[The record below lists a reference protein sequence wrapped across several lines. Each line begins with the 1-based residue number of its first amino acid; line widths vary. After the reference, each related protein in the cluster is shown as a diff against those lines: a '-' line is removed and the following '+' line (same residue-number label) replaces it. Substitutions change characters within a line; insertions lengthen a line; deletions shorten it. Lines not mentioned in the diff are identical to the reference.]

1 MLTPALLIA
10 TTVGIH
16 YQKLI
21 EQMKNIFL
29 LIIFTFL
36 FLLSCKEKSKENKPS
51 EVNVEQP
58 KSHSVSGRIS
68 KIENG
73 CNFNNSANE
82 DEIEIFFPN
91 EKELDELKSITS
103 FSGLPLNFKIYRAR
117 INNAVATIINGER
130 YILYDSKL
138 LDFANNQTASFWS
151 SISILAHEIGH
162 HLSGHTLNQL
172 TDNHTAE
179 LEADKFSGFV
189 LYKMGASLEQATKA
203 ISTIGT
209 NYDTESHPSK
219 NKRIEAITNGWNE
232 AYKLDYR
239 SAIPPPLKDESDSF
253 YVFTMAML
261 NNEENVAF
269 YNRINS
275 EYDFMY
281 GVITD
286 SEISN
291 GQVSNFIVEV
301 IKTGKEWEKNVGSLN
316 GRRIKI
322 NIDNGYGIEMCR
334 ACERQFKELIKAGR
348 RIKFAF
354 EEGRPDG
361 GSSLTGVFFAS
372 YVKAI
377 SERDI
382 DFYLRNSNSKGIN
395 KIINDFLIAEE
406 NRDLN
411 EILSFYSNNPERY
424 WRIENPTKLEI
435 ANQYKN
441 AWKYSKNAQNIVK
454 DIIKINNNTYILNTK
469 FRFYDL
475 KKKKYKSINS
485 KVKFTFDDKNK
496 IIETSGI

>member
-1 MLTPALLIA
+1 
-10 TTVGIH
+10 
-16 YQKLI
+16 
-21 EQMKNIFL
+21 MKNIFL
-29 LIIFTFL
+29 LLIFTSL
-36 FLLSCKEKSKENKPS
+36 FLVNCKEKSKENKS
-51 EVNVEQP
+51 SAISVEQP
-58 KSHSVSGRIS
+58 KSFNDSGKIS
-68 KIENG
+68 KLENG

-82 DEIEIFFPN
+82 DEIEIFLPN

-103 FSGLPLNFKIYRAR
+103 FSGLPLNFKIYRAN
-117 INNAVATIINGER
+117 INNAVATIINDER
-130 YILYDSKL
+130 YILYDSRL

-162 HLSGHTLNQL
+162 HLSGHTLNQM

-189 LYKMGASLEQATKA
+189 LYKMGASLEQATNA
-203 ISTIGT
+203 ISTIGS
-209 NYDTESHPSK
+209 NNDTKSHPSK
-219 NKRIEAITNGWNE
+219 SRRIKAISNGWNE

-239 SAIPPPLKDESDSF
+239 SAIPPPLKDNPNSF
-253 YVFTMAML
+253 GEYTMEML

-269 YNRINS
+269 YDRINS
-275 EYDFMY
+275 GYDFMY

-316 GRRIKI
+316 GRRITV
-322 NIDNGYGIEMCR
+322 NLDNGYGIGMCR

-377 SERDI
+377 NEKDI
-382 DFYLRNSNSKGIN
+382 DFYLRNSNSTGIN

-406 NRDLN
+406 NRN
-411 EILSFYSNNPERY
+411 MENILSFYSNETKRY
-424 WRIENPTKLEI
+424 WNINNPSKIEIEN
-435 ANQYKN
+435 QYRN
-441 AWKYSKNAQNIVK
+441 AWEYSNNAQNIVK
-454 DIIKINNNTYILNTK
+454 NITKISNNTYILSTN

-475 KKKKYKSINS
+475 KKQQYKSINS
-485 KVKFTFDDKNK
+485 KVRFVFDNNNK

>member
-1 MLTPALLIA
+1 
-10 TTVGIH
+10 
-16 YQKLI
+16 
-21 EQMKNIFL
+21 MKNIFL
-29 LIIFTFL
+29 LLIFTSL
-36 FLLSCKEKSKENKPS
+36 FLVNCKGKSKENKS
-51 EVNVEQP
+51 SAISVEQP
-58 KSHSVSGRIS
+58 KSFNDSGKIS
-68 KIENG
+68 KLENG

-82 DEIEIFFPN
+82 DEIEIFLPN

-103 FSGLPLNFKIYRAR
+103 FSGLPLNFKIYRAN
-117 INNAVATIINGER
+117 INNAVATIINDER
-130 YILYDSKL
+130 YILYDSRL

-162 HLSGHTLNQL
+162 HLSGHTLNQM

-189 LYKMGASLEQATKA
+189 LYKMGASLEQATNA
-203 ISTIGT
+203 ISTIGS
-209 NYDTESHPSK
+209 NNDTESHPSK
-219 NKRIEAITNGWNE
+219 SRRIKAISNGWNE

-239 SAIPPPLKDESDSF
+239 SAIPPPLKDNPNSF
-253 YVFTMAML
+253 GEYTIEML

-269 YNRINS
+269 YDRINS
-275 EYDFMY
+275 GYDFMY

-316 GRRIKI
+316 GRRITV
-322 NIDNGYGIEMCR
+322 NLDNGYGIDMCR

-377 SERDI
+377 NEKDI
-382 DFYLRNSNSKGIN
+382 DFYLRNSNSTGIN

-406 NRDLN
+406 NRN
-411 EILSFYSNNPERY
+411 MENILSFYSNETKRY
-424 WRIENPTKLEI
+424 WNINNPSKIEIEN
-435 ANQYKN
+435 QYRK
-441 AWKYSKNAQNIVK
+441 AWEYSNNAQNIVK
-454 DIIKINNNTYILNTK
+454 NITKISNNTYILSTN

-475 KKKKYKSINS
+475 KKQQYKSINS
-485 KVKFTFDDKNK
+485 KVRFVFDNNNK

>member
-1 MLTPALLIA
+1 
-10 TTVGIH
+10 
-16 YQKLI
+16 
-21 EQMKNIFL
+21 MKNIFL
-29 LIIFTFL
+29 LLIFAFVFL
-36 FLLSCKEKSKENKPS
+36 ISCKEKSKENKSS
-51 EVNVEQP
+51 EINVEQP
-58 KSHSVSGRIS
+58 KSFNDSGKIS
-68 KIENG
+68 KLEYG

-82 DEIEIFFPN
+82 DEIEIYLPN

-103 FSGLPLNFKIYRAR
+103 FSGLPLNFKIYRAN
-117 INNAVATIINGER
+117 INNAVATIINDER

-138 LDFANNQTASFWS
+138 LDFTNNHTASFWS

-162 HLSGHTLNQL
+162 HLSGHTLNQM

-203 ISTIGT
+203 ISTIGS

-219 NKRIEAITNGWNE
+219 SRRIEAISNGWNE

-239 SAIPPPLKDESDSF
+239 SAIPPPLKDNPNSF
-253 YVFTMAML
+253 GEYTLAML

-316 GRRIKI
+316 GRRITI
-322 NIDNGYGIEMCR
+322 NLDNGYGIDMCR

-377 SERDI
+377 NEKEI
-382 DFYLRNSNSKGIN
+382 DFYLRKSNSTGIN

-406 NRDLN
+406 NRN
-411 EILSFYSNNPERY
+411 IENILSYYSNDTKRY
-424 WRIENPTKLEI
+424 WNIYNPSKTEIEN
-435 ANQYKN
+435 QYRN
-441 AWKYSKNAQNIVK
+441 AWKHSINAQNIVK
-454 DIIKINNNTYILNTK
+454 SISKVSANTYILNTN

-475 KKKKYKSINS
+475 KKQQYKSINS
-485 KVKFTFDDKNK
+485 KVRFVFDDNNK
-496 IIETSGI
+496 IVETSGI

>member
-1 MLTPALLIA
+1 
-10 TTVGIH
+10 
-16 YQKLI
+16 
-21 EQMKNIFL
+21 MKNIFL
-29 LIIFTFL
+29 LLIFSSL
-36 FLLSCKEKSKENKPS
+36 FLASCKEKSKENKS
-51 EVNVEQP
+51 SAIIVEQP
-58 KSHSVSGRIS
+58 KSFNDSGKIS
-68 KIENG
+68 KLENG

-82 DEIEIFFPN
+82 DEIEIFLPN

-103 FSGLPLNFKIYRAR
+103 FSGLPLNFKIYRAN
-117 INNAVATIINGER
+117 INNAVATIINDER
-130 YILYDSKL
+130 YILYDSRL

-162 HLSGHTLNQL
+162 HLSGHTLNQM

-189 LYKMGASLEQATKA
+189 LYKMGASLEQATNA
-203 ISTIGT
+203 ISTIGS
-209 NYDTESHPSK
+209 NNDTESHPSK
-219 NKRIEAITNGWNE
+219 RRRIKAISNGWNE

-239 SAIPPPLKDESDSF
+239 SAIPPPLKDNPNSF
-253 YVFTMAML
+253 GEYTMEML

-269 YNRINS
+269 YDRINS
-275 EYDFMY
+275 GYDFMY

-316 GRRIKI
+316 ARRITI
-322 NIDNGYGIEMCR
+322 NLDNGYGIDMCR

-377 SERDI
+377 NEKDI
-382 DFYLRNSNSKGIN
+382 DFYLRNSNSTGIN

-406 NRDLN
+406 NRN
-411 EILSFYSNNPERY
+411 MENILSFYSNETKRY
-424 WRIENPTKLEI
+424 WNINNPSKIEIEN
-435 ANQYKN
+435 QYRN
-441 AWKYSKNAQNIVK
+441 AWEYSNNAQNIVK
-454 DIIKINNNTYILNTK
+454 SITKISNDTYILNTN

-475 KKKKYKSINS
+475 KKQQYKSIMS
-485 KVKFTFDDKNK
+485 KVRFVFDNNNK

>member
-1 MLTPALLIA
+1 
-10 TTVGIH
+10 
-16 YQKLI
+16 
-21 EQMKNIFL
+21 MKNIFL
-29 LIIFTFL
+29 LLIFSSL
-36 FLLSCKEKSKENKPS
+36 FLASCKEKSKENKSS
-51 EVNVEQP
+51 EIIVEQP
-58 KSHSVSGRIS
+58 KSFNDSGKIS
-68 KIENG
+68 KLENG

-82 DEIEIFFPN
+82 DEIEIFTPN

-103 FSGLPLNFKIYRAR
+103 FSGLPLNFKIYRAN
-117 INNAVATIINGER
+117 INNAVATIINDER
-130 YILYDSKL
+130 YILYDSRL

-162 HLSGHTLNQL
+162 HLSGHTLNQM

-189 LYKMGASLEQATKA
+189 LYKMGASLEQATNA
-203 ISTIGT
+203 ISTIGS
-209 NYDTESHPSK
+209 NNDTESHPSK
-219 NKRIEAITNGWNE
+219 RRRIKAISNGWNE

-239 SAIPPPLKDESDSF
+239 SAIPPPLKDNPNSF
-253 YVFTMAML
+253 GEYTMEML

-269 YNRINS
+269 YDRINS
-275 EYDFMY
+275 GYDFMY

-286 SEISN
+286 SEISK

-316 GRRIKI
+316 GRRITI
-322 NIDNGYGIEMCR
+322 NLDNGYGIDMCR

-377 SERDI
+377 NEKDI
-382 DFYLRNSNSKGIN
+382 DFYLRNSNSTGIN

-406 NRDLN
+406 NRN
-411 EILSFYSNNPERY
+411 IENILSFYSNETNRY
-424 WRIENPTKLEI
+424 WNINNPSKIEIEN
-435 ANQYKN
+435 QYRN
-441 AWKYSKNAQNIVK
+441 AWEYSKNAQNIVK
-454 DIIKINNNTYILNTK
+454 SITKISNDTYILNTN

-475 KKKKYKSINS
+475 KKQQYKSIMS
-485 KVKFTFDDKNK
+485 KVRFVFDNNNK

>member
-1 MLTPALLIA
+1 
-10 TTVGIH
+10 
-16 YQKLI
+16 
-21 EQMKNIFL
+21 MKIIFL
-29 LIIFTFL
+29 LLIFASL
-36 FLLSCKEKSKENKPS
+36 FLASCKEKSKKNKS
-51 EVNVEQP
+51 SQISVEQP
-58 KSHSVSGRIS
+58 KSFNDTGKIS
-68 KIENG
+68 KLENG

-82 DEIEIFFPN
+82 DEIEIFLPN

-103 FSGLPLNFKIYRAR
+103 FSGLPLNFKIYRAN
-117 INNAVATIINGER
+117 INNAVATIINDER
-130 YILYDSKL
+130 YILYDSRL

-162 HLSGHTLNQL
+162 HLSGHTLNQM

-189 LYKMGASLEQATKA
+189 LYKMGASLEQATNA
-203 ISTIGT
+203 ISTIGS
-209 NYDTESHPSK
+209 NNDTESHPSK
-219 NKRIEAITNGWNE
+219 SRRIKAISNGWNE

-239 SAIPPPLKDESDSF
+239 SAIPPPLKDNPDSF
-253 YVFTMAML
+253 GEYTMKML

-269 YNRINS
+269 YDRINS
-275 EYDFMY
+275 SYDFMY

-301 IKTGKEWEKNVGSLN
+301 IKTGKEWEKSVGSLD
-316 GRRIKI
+316 GRRITI
-322 NIDNGYGIEMCR
+322 NLDYGYGNDMCR

-361 GSSLTGVFFAS
+361 GSSLTGVFFGS

-377 SERDI
+377 NEKDI
-382 DFYLRNSNSKGIN
+382 DFYLRNSNSSGIN

-406 NRDLN
+406 NRN
-411 EILSFYSNNPERY
+411 MENILSFYSNDTKRY
-424 WRIENPTKLEI
+424 WNITNPSKIGI
-435 ANQYKN
+435 ANQYRN
-441 AWKYSKNAQNIVK
+441 AWKSSTNTQNIVK
-454 DIIKINNNTYILNTK
+454 SITKISSNAYVLSTN

-475 KKKKYKSINS
+475 KKKQYKSINS
-485 KVKFTFDDKNK
+485 KVRFVFDSNNK